1 MDNSSKGRKVF
12 NIVLAIAIAFG
23 LWLYV
28 INVENPT
35 GTVTLR
41 GVPVKIEGKET
52 LEEKGL
58 MVTDLSAETMNV
70 KLSGR
75 RKVLMNLDKDNV
87 SLAVDVT
94 SVSYEGQ
101 WDLTCRAVYPS
112 YVSTSSVSISG
123 WSNPYVTVTVEEK
136 ATKQVP
142 VRGQFIGTEAEGA
155 VVESV
160 SVDPSTVS
168 LEGPSSVLSSIQYAL
183 VQVGGEE
190 VSETLVE
197 EAEAVFMGQGGVPV
211 VNLKNV
217 TASAIVAQV
226 TVTIQMEDPPPG
238 GNDQKDSDED
248 ETIRNLASNHMI
260 HRDKPLRETYFS
272 AQHS

>member
-101 WDLTCRAVYPS
+101 WDLTCRTVYPS
-112 YVSTSSVSISG
+112 YVSTSSVSTSG
-123 WSNPYVTVTVEEK
+123 WSNLYVTVTVEEK

-160 SVDPSTVS
+160 SVEPNTVS
-168 LEGPSSVLSSIQYAL
+168 LEGPASVLSSIQYAL

-197 EAEAVFMGQGGVPV
+197 EAEAVFMGQRGVPV

-217 TASAIVAQV
+217 TASATVAQV
-226 TVTIQMEDPPPG
+226 TVTIQMEDPPP
-238 GNDQKDSDED
+238 NSADQKDSDED
-248 ETIRNLASNHMI
+248 EKPKGLTPEHMV